1 MWWLVSYATNIGLL
15 RRPNYVDA
23 YSVAPPKTG
32 THDAPVES
40 VELKLGDDM
49 KTIILFLVIVLASSV
64 SGQIRGTSQVGSL
77 KKKEASKEFRII
89 ITEPQISDKEE
100 LNIEGDMLTIHG
112 MIENGESIIRAEIN
126 GVEIKLTKDYTFIFD
141 TRLAPGI
148 NKFRITASGSG
159 SIQKEFVFYI
169 NCKPLETGVNFTII
183 QPVPGSNNE
192 ITVKEKSLLVKISI
206 KDTKDLKEVLINNK
220 KASTL
225 KKSEYYSNVNLQDGV
240 NLISIRTES
249 KSGKVTEAAFRAILK
264 RDTEGPKIVI
274 TEPRVTRGIKIVRK
288 SETVVIKGRA
298 EDPSGIYEVTV
309 NELRANLQTDGSFSL
324 NMMLTPGENTLVV
337 KALDNNLNASRDTFY
352 VTRKTEDLISGG
364 KFVGLLIGIN
374 SYHGYWPALICPVN
388 DARELGYVL
397 MDKYGFDTVITVYDK
412 DATRKNIIQQ
422 LEWLTENLKKD
433 DNLLIFYAGHGQ
445 FNKNLN
451 RGYWVPS
458 DAASNSTAD
467 YIPNGE
473 IRTFMSGIPAKHILL
488 ITDACFGGDI
498 FRGKTESL
506 AFDPN
511 NMERYYREVYR
522 RQSRLALTSG
532 GLEQVR
538 DEGREGHSIF
548 AFYLLKALKE
558 NKNRLMDASQ
568 LYNELRIAVANN
580 SEQTPILQAVKDTYD
595 EGGQF
600 IFVNRKDE

>member
-1 MWWLVSYATNIGLL
+1 
-15 RRPNYVDA
+15 
-23 YSVAPPKTG
+23 
-32 THDAPVES
+32 
-40 VELKLGDDM
+40 M
-49 KTIILFLVIVLASSV
+49 KTIMIVLVVVLASAV

-77 KKKEASKEFRII
+77 KKKEAPKEFRII
-89 ITEPQISDKEE
+89 ITEPQINDKEE
-100 LNIEGDMLTIHG
+100 MSIEGDMLTIHG
-112 MIENGESIIRAEIN
+112 IIENGQSIVHADIN
-126 GVEIKLTKDYTFIFD
+126 GVEIKLAKDYTFIFD
-141 TRLAPGI
+141 TRLIPGI
-148 NKFRITASGSG
+148 NKFLITASGAG
-159 SIQKEFVFYI
+159 DITKEFVFYI
-169 NCKPLETGVNFTII
+169 KCKPVETGVNFTIL
-183 QPVPGSNNE
+183 QPVTGSSNE
-192 ITVKEKSLLVKISI
+192 ITVKEKNLLVKISVM
-206 KDTKDLKEVLINNK
+206 DTKDLKEVLINNK

-225 KKSEYYSNVNLQDGV
+225 KKSVYYANISLQDGL
-240 NLISIRTES
+240 NQISIRTIS
-249 KSGKVTEAAFRAILK
+249 KSGKITESAFRAILK
-264 RDTEGPKIVI
+264 RDTEGPQIVI
-274 TEPRVTRGIKIVRK
+274 TEPKVARGIKIIRK
-288 SETVVIKGRA
+288 SETVAIKGRA
-298 EDPSGIYEVTV
+298 EDPSGVYEVTI
-309 NELRANLQTDGSFSL
+309 NEIRTNLQPDGSFSL
-324 NMMLTPGENTLVV
+324 NMMLAPGENALVV
-337 KALDNNLNASRDTFY
+337 KAVDNNLNASKDTFF

-364 KFVGLLIGIN
+364 KFVGLIIGIN
-374 SYHGYWPALICPVN
+374 SYHGYWPSLSCPVN
-388 DARELGYVL
+388 DARELGSIL
-397 MDKYGFDTVITVYDK
+397 TDKYGFDTVITVYDK

-422 LEWLTENLKKD
+422 LEWLTENLNKD

-458 DAASNSTAD
+458 DAVSNSAAD

-498 FRGKTESL
+498 FRGKTESFV
-506 AFDPN
+506 FDPN

-538 DEGREGHSIF
+538 DDGREGHSIF